1 MTVKEFEQVT
11 LAALREGSIEAFN
24 LCYDLYYK
32 PLSSFANFFV
42 KQPVVA
48 EEITQN
54 VFLEVWTNREKLP
67 LNSSVK
73 AYLLTAV
80 KHDCLDFLKHKK
92 IEAKYADN
100 YIKDNFE
107 AYEDVLNDLVH
118 KDLQRSLELAINKLP
133 TSCRQIFLMSRFNFL
148 SYKEIAGKLNISI
161 KTVENQIGKALKIVR
176 KELDPHL

>member
-11 LAALREGSIEAFN
+11 LAALKEGSIDAFN

-54 VFLEVWTNREKLP
+54 VFLEVWMHREKLP

-92 IEAKYADN
+92 IEEKYADDYLKAN
-100 YIKDNFE
+100 ID
-107 AYEDVLNDLVH
+107 AYEDVFHGLVN
-118 KDLQRSLELAINKLP
+118 KDLQKSLDLAINKLP
-133 TSCRQIFLMSRFNFL
+133 TNCRQIFLLSRFNFL
-148 SYKEIAGKLNISI
+148 SYKEIAKRMNISI